1 MPGTLRCIHLGEIF
15 LHPLGKAS
23 SNTDFKVFFVNF
35 FLKDVKVR
43 KTRMVKR
50 GSIVLTARPIKAML
64 LRISSVS
71 DCQRR
76 IMDIRYR
83 IVEAT
88 KRTLFDG
95 WNGFHDRLL
104 LCPLG
109 FLTSVLAL
117 GVREL
122 FRLVRHNGNRL

>member
-1 MPGTLRCIHLGEIF
+1 
-15 LHPLGKAS
+15 
-23 SNTDFKVFFVNF
+23 
-35 FLKDVKVR
+35 
-43 KTRMVKR
+43 
-50 GSIVLTARPIKAML
+50 
-64 LRISSVS
+64 
-71 DCQRR
+71 
-76 IMDIRYR
+76 MDIRYR

-88 KRTLFDG
+88 KHTLFDG